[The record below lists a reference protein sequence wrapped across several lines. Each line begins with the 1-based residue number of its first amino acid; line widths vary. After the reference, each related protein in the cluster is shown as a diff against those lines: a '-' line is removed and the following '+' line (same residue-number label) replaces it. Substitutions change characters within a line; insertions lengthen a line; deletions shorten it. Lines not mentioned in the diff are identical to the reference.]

1 MAKKA
6 TTHPHAA
13 TIEKLREK
21 IKEVRSK
28 SKAVCDSAKEK
39 AKIVSLHAKE
49 KATTKCDS
57 VKTKSSEKIEIL
69 KAKISDLKVHTPA
82 QKPKKSGKP
91 RARAQKYVFPFAHA
105 QLQ

>member
-1 MAKKA
+1 MPKKVTA
-6 TTHPHAA
+6 HPHAA

-49 KATTKCDS
+49 KASMKCDT
-57 VKTKSSEKIEIL
+57 VKTKSSEKIEML
-69 KAKISDLKVHTPA
+69 KTKISDMKVHTPA
-82 QKPKKSGKP
+82 QKPKKATRKP
-91 RARAQKYVFPFAHA
+91 KAQKYMFPFANA